1 MSPRHTAQLGTRIPE
16 WVYDTPLGTA
26 KDKTKWDRYRPDILI
41 ATEGKACQGDRIQ
54 QFYGRTIHES
64 YDHIVE
70 VKYCRDTEKSTQAL
84 RATQQHEALKQA
96 LLQVG
101 YKLEQLHIHV
111 ITLGATGTIYTD
123 THSTLRH
130 LGIDG
135 KTASQR
141 CCADVHIHAVSYVM
155 RLLKTKWAQEHSARK
170 RGIG

>member
-1 MSPRHTAQLGTRIPE
+1 MPE
-16 WVYDTPLGTA
+16 
-26 KDKTKWDRYRPDILI
+26 
-41 ATEGKACQGDRIQ
+41 
-54 QFYGRTIHES
+54 
-64 YDHIVE
+64 
-70 VKYCRDTEKSTQAL
+70 
-84 RATQQHEALKQA
+84 
-96 LLQVG
+96 QV
-101 YKLEQLHIHV
+101 HMHV

-141 CCADVHIHAVSYVM
+141 CCADLHIHAVSYVM

>member
-1 MSPRHTAQLGTRIPE
+1 
-16 WVYDTPLGTA
+16 
-26 KDKTKWDRYRPDILI
+26 
-41 ATEGKACQGDRIQ
+41 
-54 QFYGRTIHES
+54 
-64 YDHIVE
+64 VE
-70 VKYCRDTEKSTQAL
+70 VKYYCRDTDKSTQAL
-84 RATQQHEALKQA
+84 RATQQHEALKEA

-101 YKLEQLHIHV
+101 YKPEQLHMHV

-135 KTASQR
+135 KTATHQR
-141 CCADVHIHAVSYVM
+141 CCADLHTNAVM